1 MKYHLRVA
9 CCRPQGGMA
18 INAVTFDALT
28 TELATAHAVALA
40 EQLLAGRP
48 GVAVLDSPVR
58 GIVWVHR
65 YRMPA
70 PTQH

>member
-1 MKYHLRVA
+1 MKYNLRVA
-9 CCRPQGGMA
+9 RHRPQGGMA
-18 INAVTFDALT
+18 IDAITFDALT

-40 EQLLAGRP
+40 EQLLGGRP